1 MSIGGSSDKKGSP
14 NGDYTDKELVMG
26 KVTSSPNGEKVK
38 SIHTDKELAK
48 KLVLVLVLLLVITKQ

>member
-1 MSIGGSSDKKGSP
+1 MNKFKKKIKEQAKSSQGTR
-14 NGDYTDKELVMG
+14 TDF
-26 KVTSSPNGEKVK
+26 TSSPNGEKVK